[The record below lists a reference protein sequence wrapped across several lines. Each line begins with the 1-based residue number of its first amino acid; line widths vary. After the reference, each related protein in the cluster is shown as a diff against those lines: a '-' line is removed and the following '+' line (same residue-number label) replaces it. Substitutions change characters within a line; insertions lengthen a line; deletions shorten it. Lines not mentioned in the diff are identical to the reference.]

1 MNHDWP
7 ESQVRRPSEA
17 PIETVASESPDRRP
31 REGPAGRHSTAC
43 ASPPGPDAKRFARVW
58 ENSVPSKR
66 RKPWV
71 ASEEVVWTNVDGAL
85 EEADDIK
92 LEPID
97 PETDIARR
105 AMREME
111 RPAPTILEVIEEP
124 VRFQFTL
131 RHILIA
137 NAVIAVAFALLRI
150 FAPSGMAGLLG
161 IAVFFSGIVLAVHQP
176 DHPLVTRIWYG
187 MVTMY
192 VVFCAYALLSS

>member
-1 MNHDWP
+1 V
-7 ESQVRRPSEA
+7 SSE
-17 PIETVASESPDRRP
+17 
-31 REGPAGRHSTAC
+31 
-43 ASPPGPDAKRFARVW
+43 
-58 ENSVPSKR
+58 R
-66 RKPWV
+66 RKPRGV
-71 ASEEVVWTNVDGAL
+71 SEEVVWTNVDGAL

-97 PETDIARR
+97 PETDMARR

-111 RPAPTILEVIEEP
+111 RPAPTIVEVTEEP

-150 FAPSGMAGLLG
+150 FVPSGLAGLLG
-161 IAVFFSGIVLAVHQP
+161 IAVFFTGIVLAVYQP

-192 VVFCAYALLSS
+192 VVFCAYALLFS